1 MLSLRVVLAVC
12 SALTVRAAGVWTNL
26 SLIAPFQAVP
36 NYQRPQFNN
45 DAGCAT
51 WLIQFCII
59 VLFF

>member
-1 MLSLRVVLAVC
+1 MVSLRVVLAVC

-36 NYQRPQFNN
+36 NYQQPQFNN

-51 WLIQFCII
+51 
-59 VLFF
+59 